1 MCSCAVREPA
11 HSRPGY
17 DRAVTEPRTVAA
29 ELEEVVRGVWHW
41 HLHDDRIDFVSA
53 AHAVVADEGTVLV
66 DPLPLAPE
74 ALARL
79 GEVTAILVTAGTHQR
94 SAWRLRRELGAKVWA
109 PALSQTLEEEPDARY
124 GEGARLPGGLLA
136 VFTPGAGTTQHTLLL
151 EDRAVAFCPD
161 LLMMSPGGE
170 LSLVPAEYMHDP
182 EEARRS
188 IEKLLDLDFDVL
200 CTGHGGAVAS
210 DAKNA
215 LRAVLEDAR

>member
-1 MCSCAVREPA
+1 M
-11 HSRPGY
+11 
-17 DRAVTEPRTVAA
+17 TEPRAKGTK
-29 ELEEVVRGVWHW
+29 LEKVIPDVWEW
-41 HLHDDRIDFVSA
+41 TIEDDRIGGSPSSA
-53 AHAVVADEGTVLV
+53 YAFTTGDGTILV
-66 DPLPLAPE
+66 DPLPLEPE
-74 ALARL
+74 LIGNLGTVHAIVLAS
-79 GEVTAILVTAGTHQR
+79 GSHQR
-94 SAWRLRRELGAKVWA
+94 SAWRYRRELEAPVWM
-109 PALSQTLEEEPDARY
+109 PALAQENEEEPDERY
-124 GEGARLPGGLLA
+124 GDGDTLPGGLKA